1 MANMLLYSTSYGHA
15 YIRWETVSTEE
26 EEKLAEQ
33 LQQRVSPTTWET
45 NAGSGRAFFNL
56 CLLSH

>member
-1 MANMLLYSTSYGHA
+1 MATMLLYSTSYGNA

-45 NAGSGRAFFNL
+45 NAGSGRASFNL
-56 CLLSH
+56 NSLSH